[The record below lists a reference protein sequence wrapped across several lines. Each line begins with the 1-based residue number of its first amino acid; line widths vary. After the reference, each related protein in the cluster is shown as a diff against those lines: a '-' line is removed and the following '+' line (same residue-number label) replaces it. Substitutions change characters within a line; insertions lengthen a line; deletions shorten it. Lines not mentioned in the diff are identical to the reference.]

1 MDSMKAEIE
10 GENKYL
16 DIFKSKEKH
25 RKDSVRASL
34 AKYKIFVY
42 DQAKKD
48 ELAVTSYC
56 QKSKKETMWDKHMH
70 PREEPKKA
78 NCKPLTTS

>member
-1 MDSMKAEIE
+1 M
-10 GENKYL
+10 
-16 DIFKSKEKH
+16 
-25 RKDSVRASL
+25 

-78 NCKPLTTS
+78 NAAPLTSSQQYGWRAPIDTIPTGLAREAVCKRTFWD